1 VLFCY
6 TQKMTQKPTPKGRPS
21 KADIQQRA
29 SLIQGFRYKKDI
41 EDELKLVSQL
51 ASGKSVDED
60 MGGAYLQYTYPSWTA
75 EDFQA
80 LVELLKA

>member
-6 TQKMTQKPTPKGRPS
+6 NGMMTTKHTPKGRPS

-29 SLIQGFRYKKDI
+29 ALIKGFRYKKDI

-51 ASGKSVDED
+51 AAGKSVDED

-75 EDFQA
+75 EDFQ
-80 LVELLKA
+80 ELAGMLKN